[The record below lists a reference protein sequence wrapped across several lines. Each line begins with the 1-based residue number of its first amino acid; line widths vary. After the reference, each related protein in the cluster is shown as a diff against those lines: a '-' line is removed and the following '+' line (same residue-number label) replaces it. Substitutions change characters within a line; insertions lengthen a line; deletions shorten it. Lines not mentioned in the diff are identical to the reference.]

1 MNLFTKQKQTHRQ
14 NEFMVAKGEELGEE
28 IGSLVST
35 CTSTSTYYLK
45 WMANKSQLCS
55 TGTSAQCYVAAWLGR
70 EFRRE

>member
-14 NEFMVAKGEELGEE
+14 NEFMVAKGEEWAEE
-28 IGSLVST
+28 IET

-45 WMANKSQLCS
+45 WMANKNQLCS